1 MNLQS
6 GKNKLVDL
14 SPIKNYTENRD
25 EKRERKA
32 KLFISRKENAFRE
45 VRCKSCSALLYR
57 VLQKS
62 QGSNRVEIK
71 CRRCGTMNFD

>member
-6 GKNKLVDL
+6 DKNKPVDL
-14 SPIKNYTENRD
+14 SLIKDYTKDR
-25 EKRERKA
+25 KRKA
-32 KLFISRKENAFRE
+32 KLVISHKENAFRE
-45 VRCKSCSALLYR
+45 VRCKSCSALLYK

-62 QGSNRVEIK
+62 QGSSNHVEIK